1 MAIILPQEDVPIAAC
16 MHLNLS
22 PRFGQINVM
31 QTLKISSKKIS
42 SLKALICGLLCFLG
56 LVGTSMGQSANVLK
70 EQVFFHTPKTLY
82 FSGEKIWFEAKVS
95 LGEQATSS
103 QVLYAELV
111 DRNSNSITHVKVPLQ
126 DGNALNFI
134 PVSDQIPSDQYLLRV
149 YTRISPYLDLNQG
162 IAQQLV
168 TIINPKIPPK
178 ELKSSNRQISQPT
191 KSYEKGAVVNFGSS
205 STAEGRVVA
214 SGISIANPFLV
225 EEQKQLPAA
234 DVYENLT
241 PQPLLPELFGHLVQA
256 KVASLDT
263 ALTYFLSLHGA
274 KSALFTDHVDER
286 GVLVFD
292 AGGLRHWDRL
302 ILQLENGEEMPG
314 LEMVSPLIKTSFRT
328 NFSFPELSLSQE
340 DLAYLQSLLKAAVVQ
355 QEYLEVS
362 DQDSLEVVTGFVE
375 DYRFNLDDYTR
386 FEEVETVLK
395 EYVPSVAVRLKDKK
409 KTFLLLNEADKGVFD
424 TNPLILIDAMPVFDS
439 DLLASFNP
447 KFLQR
452 LEVLN
457 REFYLNDRTYP
468 GVLSF
473 SSYANNFGLFPLAPA
488 ARFFDYPGIQPSVI
502 IDRDQFVQPSTTSRI
517 PDWRT
522 VLNWQ
527 TNGKEV
533 RVNLPSLAGTFVH
546 WEQVNV
552 GGKLSM
558 RRTFFEVKD

>member
-1 MAIILPQEDVPIAAC
+1 M
-16 MHLNLS
+16 
-22 PRFGQINVM
+22 
-31 QTLKISSKKIS
+31 
-42 SLKALICGLLCFLG
+42 
-56 LVGTSMGQSANVLK
+56 
-70 EQVFFHTPKTLY
+70 
-82 FSGEKIWFEAKVS
+82 
-95 LGEQATSS
+95 
-103 QVLYAELV
+103 
-111 DRNSNSITHVKVPLQ
+111 
-126 DGNALNFI
+126 
-134 PVSDQIPSDQYLLRV
+134 
-149 YTRISPYLDLNQG
+149 
-162 IAQQLV
+162 
-168 TIINPKIPPK
+168 
-178 ELKSSNRQISQPT
+178 
-191 KSYEKGAVVNFGSS
+191 
-205 STAEGRVVA
+205 A
-214 SGISIANPFLV
+214 SGISIANPFLL

-234 DVYENLT
+234 EVYENLT

-263 ALTYFLSLHGA
+263 GLTYFLSLHGS

-286 GVLVFD
+286 GMLVFD

-314 LEMVSPLIKTSFRT
+314 LEMISPLIKTNFRT

-362 DQDSLEVVTGFVE
+362 DQDSLEVITGFVE
-375 DYRFNLDDYTR
+375 DYSFNLDDYTR
-386 FEEVETVLK
+386 FEDVETVLK

-409 KTFLLLNEADKGVFD
+409 KTFRLLDEADKGVFD

-457 REFYLNDRTYP
+457 REFYLNDRTYQ

-502 IDRDQFVQPSTTSRI
+502 IDRDQFIQSSTTSRI

-522 VLNWQ
+522 VLYWQ

-533 RVNLPSLAGTFVH
+533 RINLPNLAGTFVH

-552 GGKLSM
+552 GGKLSI

>member
-1 MAIILPQEDVPIAAC
+1 
-16 MHLNLS
+16 
-22 PRFGQINVM
+22 M
-31 QTLKISSKKIS
+31 QTLKTYLNSKSQKS
-42 SLKALICGLLCFLG
+42 GLNSLICGLLCFLG
-56 LVGTSMGQSANVLK
+56 FVGTSLGQTATNQK
-70 EQVFFHTPKTLY
+70 EQVYFHTPKTLY

-95 LGEQATSS
+95 LGERATSS
-103 QVLYAELV
+103 QVLYAELL

-126 DGNALNFI
+126 AGVALNFI

-178 ELKSSNRQISQPT
+178 EVTTSHRQIPQSS
-191 KSYEKGAVVNFGSS
+191 KSYQKGAAVNFGSS
-205 STAEGRVVA
+205 SAGGGRVVA

-225 EEQKQLPAA
+225 EEQKLLPATE
-234 DVYENLT
+234 VYENLVS
-241 PQPLLPELFGHLVQA
+241 QPLLPELFGHLVQA

-274 KSALFTDHVDER
+274 KSALFTDHVDEK
-286 GVLVFD
+286 GMLVFD

-314 LEMVSPLIKTSFRT
+314 LEMISPLIKTSFKS
-328 NFSFPELSLSQE
+328 NFSFPELSLAE
-340 DLAYLQSLLKAAVVQ
+340 ADLEYLQSLLKAAVVQ
-355 QEYLEVS
+355 QEYLEVA

-375 DYRFNLDDYTR
+375 DYSYNLDDYTR
-386 FEEVETVLK
+386 FENVETVLK

-409 KTFLLLNEADKGVFD
+409 KTFRLLDEAEKGVFE

-473 SSYANNFGLFPLAPA
+473 SSYANNFGLYPLAPA

-502 IDRDQFVQPSTTSRI
+502 LDRNQFAQPSTASRI

-522 VLNWQ
+522 VLYWQ
-527 TNGKEV
+527 TSSQEV
-533 RVNLPSLAGTFVH
+533 NTKLPQLAGTFVY
-546 WEQVNV
+546 WEQVNE
-552 GGKLSM
+552 GGKLTV

>member
-1 MAIILPQEDVPIAAC
+1 
-16 MHLNLS
+16 
-22 PRFGQINVM
+22 M
-31 QTLKISSKKIS
+31 QLLKISFKPPS
-42 SLKALICGLLCFLG
+42 SLKALICGLLSFLG
-56 LVGTSMGQSANVLK
+56 LVGTTSLGQSANVPK

-178 ELKSSNRQISQPT
+178 ELKSSNRQTSQSS
-191 KSYEKGAVVNFGSS
+191 KSYAKGSIVNFGSS
-205 STAEGRVVA
+205 STTEGQVLA

-225 EEQKQLPAA
+225 EEQKQLAA
-234 DVYENLT
+234 AEVYGDLT
-241 PQPLLPELFGHLVQA
+241 SQPLLPELFGHLVQA

-263 ALTYFLSLHGA
+263 TLTYFLSLHGA

-328 NFSFPELSLSQE
+328 DFSFPELSLSQE
-340 DLAYLQSLLKAAVVQ
+340 DLTYLQSLLKAAVVQ

-375 DYRFNLDDYTR
+375 DYSFNLDDYTR
-386 FEEVETVLK
+386 FEDVETVLK

-409 KTFLLLNEADKGVFD
+409 KTFRLLNEADKGVFE

-457 REFYLNDRTYP
+457 REFYLNDRIYP

-527 TNGKEV
+527 TNGKDV
-533 RVNLPSLAGTFVH
+533 QVNLPSLVGIFVH

-552 GGKLSM
+552 GGKLSI

>member
-1 MAIILPQEDVPIAAC
+1 
-16 MHLNLS
+16 
-22 PRFGQINVM
+22 M
-31 QTLKISSKKIS
+31 QLLKISFKSPS
-42 SLKALICGLLCFLG
+42 SLKALICGLLSFLG
-56 LVGTSMGQSANVLK
+56 LVGTSLGQSANVPK

-178 ELKSSNRQISQPT
+178 ELKSSNRQTSQSS
-191 KSYEKGAVVNFGSS
+191 KSYAKGTVVNFGSS
-205 STAEGRVVA
+205 STAEGQVLA

-225 EEQKQLPAA
+225 EEQKQFAA
-234 DVYENLT
+234 AEVYGDLT

-263 ALTYFLSLHGA
+263 ALTYFLSLHGV
-274 KSALFTDHVDER
+274 KSALFTDHVDDR

-328 NFSFPELSLSQE
+328 DFSFPELSLSQE
-340 DLAYLQSLLKAAVVQ
+340 DLTYLQSLLKAAVVQ

-375 DYRFNLDDYTR
+375 DYSFNLDDYTR
-386 FEEVETVLK
+386 FEDVETVLK

-409 KTFLLLNEADKGVFD
+409 KTFRLLNEADKGVFE

-457 REFYLNDRTYP
+457 REFYLNDRVYP

-533 RVNLPSLAGTFVH
+533 RVNLPSLEGFFVH

-552 GGKLSM
+552 GGKLSI
-558 RRTFFEVKD
+558 RRTFFEVKN

>member
-1 MAIILPQEDVPIAAC
+1 MP
-16 MHLNLS
+16 
-22 PRFGQINVM
+22 
-31 QTLKISSKKIS
+31 TLKKYLITIPLQSRF
-42 SLKALICGLLCFLG
+42 KALICGLLCFLG
-56 LVGTSMGQSANVLK
+56 LVGPNRGQSANAPK
-70 EQVFFHTPKTLY
+70 ERVHFHTPKTLY
-82 FSGEKIWFEAKVS
+82 FTGEKIWFDAQVS

-126 DGNALNFI
+126 AGFALNFI

-178 ELKSSNRQISQPT
+178 EVAASNRQILQSS
-191 KSYEKGAVVNFGSS
+191 KSFEKGTFVNFDSF
-205 STAEGRVVA
+205 STAEGSVLA

-225 EEQKQLPAA
+225 EEQKLLPAEE
-234 DVYENLT
+234 VYENLV
-241 PQPLLPELFGHLVQA
+241 PRPLLPELFGHLVQA

-274 KSALFTDHVDER
+274 KSALFTDHVDEQ
-286 GVLVFD
+286 GMLVFD

-314 LEMVSPLIKTSFRT
+314 LEVISPLIKTTFRT
-328 NFSFPELSLSQE
+328 NFSFPELSLAQA
-340 DLAYLQSLLKAAVVQ
+340 DLDYLQTLLKAAVVQ
-355 QEYLEVS
+355 QEYLEEA

-375 DYRFNLDDYTR
+375 DYSYNLDDYTR
-386 FEEVETVLK
+386 FEDVETVLK

-409 KTFLLLNEADKGVFD
+409 KTFRLLDEAEKGVFD
-424 TNPLILIDAMPVFDS
+424 TNPLILIDAMPLFDS

-473 SSYANNFGLFPLAPA
+473 SSYSNNFGLFPLAPA

-502 IDRDQFVQPSTTSRI
+502 LDRKQFVQPSIASRI

-522 VLNWQ
+522 VLFWQ
-527 TNGKEV
+527 SSGQEV
-533 RVNLPSLAGTFVH
+533 STMLPQLAGTFVY

-552 GGKLSM
+552 GGKLTV

>member
-1 MAIILPQEDVPIAAC
+1 
-16 MHLNLS
+16 
-22 PRFGQINVM
+22 
-31 QTLKISSKKIS
+31 
-42 SLKALICGLLCFLG
+42 
-56 LVGTSMGQSANVLK
+56 
-70 EQVFFHTPKTLY
+70 
-82 FSGEKIWFEAKVS
+82 
-95 LGEQATSS
+95 
-103 QVLYAELV
+103 
-111 DRNSNSITHVKVPLQ
+111 
-126 DGNALNFI
+126 
-134 PVSDQIPSDQYLLRV
+134 
-149 YTRISPYLDLNQG
+149 
-162 IAQQLV
+162 
-168 TIINPKIPPK
+168 
-178 ELKSSNRQISQPT
+178 
-191 KSYEKGAVVNFGSS
+191 
-205 STAEGRVVA
+205 VA

-225 EEQKQLPAA
+225 EEQKQLPATE
-234 DVYENLT
+234 VYENLA

-286 GVLVFD
+286 GTLVFD

-314 LEMVSPLIKTSFRT
+314 LEMISPLIKTNFRP
-328 NFSFPELSLSQE
+328 NFSFPELSLAE
-340 DLAYLQSLLKAAVVQ
+340 ADLEYLQSLLKAAVVQ
-355 QEYLEVS
+355 QAYLEVA

-375 DYRFNLDDYTR
+375 DYSYNLDDYTR
-386 FEEVETVLK
+386 FEDVETVLK

-409 KTFLLLNEADKGVFD
+409 KTFRLLDEAEKGVFD

-502 IDRDQFVQPSTTSRI
+502 LDRDQFVEPSTTSRI

-522 VLNWQ
+522 LLYWQ
-527 TNGKEV
+527 SSGKEV
-533 RVNLPSLAGTFVH
+533 STKLPNLAGTFVH

-552 GGKLSM
+552 GGKLTV
-558 RRTFFEVKD
+558 RRTFFEVKN

>member
-1 MAIILPQEDVPIAAC
+1 
-16 MHLNLS
+16 
-22 PRFGQINVM
+22 M
-31 QTLKISSKKIS
+31 QAQKT
-42 SLKALICGLLCFLG
+42 SLKSLCSLIALISGLLCFLG
-56 LVGTSMGQSANVLK
+56 LVGTSKGQSANVPK

-95 LGEQATSS
+95 LGEPATSS

-134 PVSDQIPSDQYLLRV
+134 PVSEQIPSDQYLLRV

-178 ELKSSNRQISQPT
+178 EIKSSNRQTFQTS
-191 KSYEKGAVVNFGSS
+191 KSYAKGAVDNFGSS
-205 STAEGRVVA
+205 SIAEGQVLA

-234 DVYENLT
+234 EVYENIT

-286 GVLVFD
+286 GMLVFD

-314 LEMVSPLIKTSFRT
+314 LELVSPLIKTSFRT
-328 NFSFPELSLSQE
+328 NFSFPELALSQE
-340 DLAYLQSLLKAAVVQ
+340 DLAYLESLLKAAVVQ
-355 QEYLEVS
+355 QEYLELS

-375 DYRFNLDDYTR
+375 DYSFNLDEYTR
-386 FEEVETVLK
+386 FEDVETVLK
-395 EYVPSVAVRLKDKK
+395 EYVPSVSVRLKDKK
-409 KTFLLLNEADKGVFD
+409 KTFRLLNEADKGVFD

-457 REFYLNDRTYP
+457 REFYLNDRIYP

-473 SSYANNFGLFPLAPA
+473 SSYANNFGFFPLAPA
-488 ARFFDYPGIQPSVI
+488 ARFFDYQGIQPSVI
-502 IDRDQFVQPSTTSRI
+502 IDRNQFVQPSSSSTRI

-527 TNGKEV
+527 TTGKEA
-533 RVNLPSLAGTFVH
+533 RINLPHLEGTFVH
-546 WEQVNV
+546 WELVNL
-552 GGKLSM
+552 GGKLSTS
-558 RRTFFEVKD
+558 RTFFEVKD

>member
-1 MAIILPQEDVPIAAC
+1 
-16 MHLNLS
+16 
-22 PRFGQINVM
+22 M
-31 QTLKISSKKIS
+31 QTLKISLNTIS
-42 SLKALICGLLCFLG
+42 NLKALICGLLCFLG
-56 LVGTSMGQSANVLK
+56 LVGTSLGQTTTIQK

-82 FSGEKIWFEAKVS
+82 FSGEKIWFEAQVS
-95 LGEQATSS
+95 LGDQATSS

-134 PVSDQIPSDQYLLRV
+134 SVSDQIPSDQYLLRV

-178 ELKSSNRQISQPT
+178 ELKSSNRQISQPS
-191 KSYEKGAVVNFGSS
+191 KSYEEGAAVNFGSS
-205 STAEGRVVA
+205 STAEGRVMA
-214 SGISIANPFLV
+214 SGISIANPFLL

-234 DVYENLT
+234 EVYENLT
-241 PQPLLPELFGHLVQA
+241 SQPLLPELFGHLVQA

-263 ALTYFLSLHGA
+263 ALTYFLSLHGS

-286 GVLVFD
+286 GMIVFD

-314 LEMVSPLIKTSFRT
+314 LEMVSPLIKTTFRS
-328 NFSFPELSLSQE
+328 NFNFPELSLAQE
-340 DLAYLQSLLKAAVVQ
+340 DLTYLQPLLKAAVVQ

-362 DQDSLEVVTGFVE
+362 NQDSLEVVTGFVA
-375 DYRFNLDDYTR
+375 DYSFNLDDYTR
-386 FEEVETVLK
+386 FETVETVLK
-395 EYVPSVAVRLKDKK
+395 EYVPSVAVRLKDRKK
-409 KTFLLLNEADKGVFD
+409 SFRLLDEAGKSVFD
-424 TNPLILIDAMPVFDS
+424 SNPLILVDAMPVFDS
-439 DLLASFNP
+439 DLLSSFNP

-488 ARFFDYPGIQPSVI
+488 ARFFDYPGIQPSI
-502 IDRDQFVQPSTTSRI
+502 IFEKDQFVQSSTTSRI

-522 VLNWQ
+522 VLYWQ
-527 TNGKEV
+527 TSGKEV
-533 RVNLPSLAGTFVH
+533 RTNLPNLAGTFVY

-552 GGKLSM
+552 AGKLSI